1 MAITPVNQGGTFQQ
15 VVARAKGQTEP
26 SVDFKN
32 APVQK
37 RLSLNG
43 FEKRMTMNFNDATSN
58 TDYSSAASSR
68 AGSGNFV
75 DVNV

>member
-1 MAITPVNQGGTFQQ
+1 MAISPVNQGGTFQQ

-26 SVDFKN
+26 SVDYKN

-43 FEKRMTMNFNDATSN
+43 FEKRMTMNFNDAT
-58 TDYSSAASSR
+58 DAAKYSSAAASR
-68 AGSGNFV
+68 AGAGNFV

>member
-1 MAITPVNQGGTFQQ
+1 MAISPVNQGGTFQQ
-15 VVARAKGQTEP
+15 VVARQKGQTDP

-43 FEKRMTMNFNDATSN
+43 FEKRMTMNFNDATDNATYSN
-58 TDYSSAASSR
+58 AAASRS
-68 AGSGNFV
+68 GTGNFV

>member
-1 MAITPVNQGGTFQQ
+1 MAISPVNQGGTFQQ
-15 VVARAKGQTEP
+15 VVARVKGQTEP

-43 FEKRMTMNFNDATSN
+43 FEKRMTMNFNDATDTAN
-58 TDYSSAASSR
+58 YSSAAASR
-68 AGSGNFV
+68 AGIGNFV
-75 DVNV
+75 DVDV